1 MSTLRL
7 LSDIPVGLKR
17 DGLGFGAYG
26 KALASAIKATDD
38 PLTIGIYGEWGS
50 GKSSLMG
57 MIKETLDEDPTHV
70 AGIWFNAWRYEREE
84 HPIIPL
90 ISCMVAGIRECKD
103 FQNKF
108 DDAAQALE
116 ESLGTIAIAFAVG
129 GKRRDAVLL
138 PDEAKLTSEH
148 LTAENHKDEIQALL
162 DRSVYFQA
170 FEKLASVKLPEKQ
183 KIVVFVDD
191 LDRCFPDQAIRLLES
206 IKLVLHQPGFAFVL
220 GADRNILEGY
230 LNNLYKS
237 RFQLENFNGQSYLDK
252 IVQLP
257 FYIPSH
263 EGRLGEFAR
272 GILKGIGESAGS
284 DMEPVLEIIGLACKN
299 NPRSVIRL
307 VNNLVIDS
315 SINTHLENSLDV
327 SMGVFAVTRVLQQR
341 WPRVYAILVT
351 LPALCQ
357 ALASGDALPDD
368 DPEAKEIRGLMEAD
382 LNLKS
387 LLATEPAR
395 QWLEDALLR
404 RADTTFLK
412 AHRAGGQRSL
422 GSTKAFLWNRGRA
435 VEQSREISS
444 VLQDAGF
451 RVFRDGEDIEVG
463 ESFTTQLS
471 KSLSEASLIVSFQG
485 PDQKWQNS
493 ELRMILERVQRGGSL
508 VSVLVD
514 GASPDDLPE
523 ILQRFTYLEWTPKTP
538 HDILRLIHEASAV
551 KEALR

>member
-90 ISCMVAGIRECKD
+90 ISCMVSGIRDRKD

-108 DDAAQALE
+108 DDAAKALE

-148 LTAENHKDEIQALL
+148 LTAENHKDEIRALL

-183 KIVVFVDD
+183 KIVVFVDA

-230 LNNLYKS
+230 LNNLYRS

-284 DMEPVLEIIGLACKN
+284 NMEPVLEIIGLACKN

-307 VNNLVIDS
+307 VNNLVIDR

-357 ALASGDALPDD
+357 ALASGEALPDD

-382 LNLKS
+382 SNLKS
-387 LLATEPAR
+387 LLATGPAK
-395 QWLEDALLR
+395 QWLLNQDVRQA
-404 RADTTFLK
+404 ATTFLRT
-412 AHRAGGQRSL
+412 HRAGRQSRGGSSSRSV
-422 GSTKAFLWNRGRA
+422 FLSHTGA
-435 VEQSREISS
+435 SVEQSRTVAELLRENGFDVLAEMEVQPGMDLIENFWSRVSMATVVIFFLANEISEWQRKELDV
-444 VLQDAGF
+444 VLREIRGK
-451 RVFRDGEDIEVG
+451 VT
-463 ESFTTQLS
+463 SYCPS
-471 KSLSEASLIVSFQG
+471 
-485 PDQKWQNS
+485 
-493 ELRMILERVQRGGSL
+493 GGSYFRGD
-508 VSVLVD
+508 SR
-514 GASPDDLPE
+514 GSPEPP
-523 ILQRFTYLEWTPKTP
+523 I
-538 HDILRLIHEASAV
+538 S
-551 KEALR
+551 